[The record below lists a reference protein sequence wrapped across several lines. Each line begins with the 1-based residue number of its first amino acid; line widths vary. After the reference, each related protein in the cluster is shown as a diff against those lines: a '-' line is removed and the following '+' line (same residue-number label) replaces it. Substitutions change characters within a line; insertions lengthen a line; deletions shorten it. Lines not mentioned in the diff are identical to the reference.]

1 MVMLSKLI
9 TIRSNSETYGGGLPI
24 YTVETS
30 TCCSHLV
37 DLLFSLFS
45 PGLMMKQAY
54 VQAYVQAWG
63 GKAKT
68 QVSVVNMNFFFFFFF
83 SFKS

>member
-37 DLLFSLFS
+37 DLFVILSGFDDETD
-45 PGLMMKQAY
+45 
-54 VQAYVQAWG
+54 VQAWG
-63 GKAKT
+63 EKKAKT
-68 QVSVVNMNFFFFFFF
+68 QVSVVNMNFFFF